1 MRSARGDPSAGRL
14 LAKIGA
20 GLFFVGGATG
30 LWFACG
36 APDPPPRPLVVEFAG
51 CDQTLFPGPVCV
63 PSPERELVLW
73 VATPLDTEVE
83 IRADDRNLVVQAE
96 PCGEGWR
103 YAVSIPPRAETIEV
117 ARKSPEAESASWSLQ
132 ISSSR
137 PLAPGKVDIQEVI
150 RQGTVGTRDH
160 SGSGTHDLIQR
171 LELSRARLRLLE
183 LKGLAPFHRLSLE
196 SRYRLTYYRALL
208 ADKIGDF
215 RTTLTQ
221 LDLAIELAER
231 GKLAR
236 FGESA
241 RQKRALVLANLGRS
255 REATEEFARLAKTYK
270 FSSLCEEGQFLSNW
284 AWALL
289 LAHEVAGPDAA
300 EKPERLL
307 EPAIEKIRSD
317 PARCDSKSVL
327 NARLNLVLAHLQSGR
342 PELAHQELVSAR
354 RARAKSSLFLQLWE
368 LDLEARI
375 ELAYDRPIPALAIY
389 RRLDRIAQSVGS
401 PDGRLRAALGLART
415 SDRLGD
421 RDGALAIL
429 AGAEKLL
436 DGQSLK
442 VPLYEGRQTFV
453 SQREGVASLEVEL
466 LLAADRVEEA
476 LASARRGRSRV
487 LRQHDLNERLAGLA
501 PADKVRWSEE
511 ISKFTRARAEIDQA
525 VHSEWGLSPTEMA
538 TDRAAREKKSRD
550 TAETL
555 ERAITGILKEPPA
568 LPLAAVPS
576 GELLLAFHPLPRRPR
591 SPGADWVAFAA
602 DGRGKPSVNRFALAA
617 ALESEAALA
626 KETLLPFRQQI
637 LAAER
642 IRILPYG
649 PLRDVDFQALPFGDD
664 VLLTAKPVI
673 YGLDIAPNGTARPEG
688 RERRA
693 LLVANPSG
701 NLPFSVAEA
710 TAVEKGIRR
719 WHSRWRI
726 ERLVEAAADAER
738 VRSGLE
744 SADLFHFSGHGKFS
758 GVGGTDSSLL
768 LAADRRLTVGEVL
781 VLPRVPRWVLLSG
794 CETARTAPE
803 ARVEGLGLANAFV
816 LAGSSAVVASVRSV
830 DDWSAESLFADLYR
844 RWDGG
849 TDLPRA
855 LQEALLAWR
864 KRYPDSDWRSFRLI
878 EP

>member
-1 MRSARGDPSAGRL
+1 MTTARGDPPPGRL
-14 LAKIGA
+14 LAMIVA
-20 GLFFVGGATG
+20 G
-30 LWFACG
+30 LWFGCG
-36 APDPPPRPLVVEFAG
+36 APDLPPRPLVVGYAG
-51 CDQTLFPGPVCV
+51 CAQTLFPGPVCV
-63 PSPERELVLW
+63 TGPERRLVLW
-73 VATPLDTEVE
+73 VATPTATEVE
-83 IRADDRNLVVQAE
+83 IRADGSLVVEAE
-96 PCGEGWR
+96 PLGEGWR
-103 YAVSIPPRAETIEV
+103 YAVTIPKRAGKIEV
-117 ARKSPEAESASWSLQ
+117 ARKGPEPEPAFWSLRV
-132 ISSSR
+132 SSPR
-137 PLAPGKVDIQEVI
+137 PPTPGELDVQEEI
-150 RQGTVGTRDH
+150 RKGTAGTADH
-160 SGSGTHDLIQR
+160 SGSGTFDLIQR
-171 LELSRARLRLLE
+171 LELNPVRFRLLE
-183 LKGLAPFHRLSLE
+183 LKNLAPADLLSLE
-196 SRYRLTYYRALL
+196 SRYRLAYPQALL
-208 ADKIGDF
+208 ADKVGDF
-215 RTTLTQ
+215 RTTMTR
-221 LDLAIELAER
+221 LDQAIELAER
-231 GKLAR
+231 GNLTA
-236 FGESA
+236 FGEKA

-255 REATEEFARLAKTYK
+255 REATEEFARLAKTVR
-270 FSSLCEEGQFLSNW
+270 FSSPCEEGQFLSNW

-289 LAHEVAGPDAA
+289 LANEVAGGAA
-300 EKPERLL
+300 ATIETPERLL
-307 EPAIEKIRSD
+307 ESAIEKIRSD
-317 PARCDSKSVL
+317 PTRCDSKAVL

-342 PELAHQELVSAR
+342 PDLAHLELVSAR
-354 RARAKSSLFLQLWE
+354 RAKTKTSLFLQLWE

-375 ELAYDRPIPALAIY
+375 ELAYDRPEPALAIY
-389 RRLDRIAQSVGS
+389 RRLDRIAESVGS

-429 AGAEKLL
+429 AEAEKLL

-466 LLAADRVEEA
+466 WLAADRVEEA

-487 LRQHDLNERLAGLA
+487 LHQHDLNEHLAALA
-501 PADKVRWSEE
+501 PADKARWSEE
-511 ISKFTRARAEIDQA
+511 IAKYTRARAEIDQA
-525 VHSEWGLSPTEMA
+525 VHSEWGLSPAEMA
-538 TDRAAREKKSRD
+538 TDRAARERKARD
-550 TAETL
+550 TAEAL
-555 ERAITGILKEPPA
+555 ERAIAGILKEPPT

-576 GELLLAFHPLPRRPR
+576 GELLLAFHPLPR
-591 SPGADWVAFAA
+591 SPKSRGGDWVAFAA
-602 DGRGKPSVNRFALAA
+602 DGRRKPSVHRFALAE
-617 ALESEAALA
+617 ALQSEATLA
-626 KETLLPFRQQI
+626 KATLLPFRQQI

-664 VLLTAKPVI
+664 VLLSAKPVI

-701 NLPFSVAEA
+701 NLPFAVAEA
-710 TAVEKGIRR
+710 TAVGRGIRR
-719 WHSRWRI
+719 WRPRWRI

-738 VRSGLE
+738 VRSGLAG
-744 SADLFHFSGHGKFS
+744 ADLFHFSGHGRFS

-781 VLPRVPRWVLLSG
+781 VLPSVPRWVLLSG
-794 CETARTAPE
+794 CETAATAPE

-816 LAGSSAVVASVRSV
+816 LAGSRAVVASVRSV
-830 DDWSAESLFADLYR
+830 DDRTAGELFEDLYR

-864 KRYPDSDWRSFRLI
+864 TKYPEADWRNFRLV